1 MNLKAALTAMYK
13 KYPRYADMDPEGIK
27 NHIHD
32 PEIEGFTELLDIIIE
47 AEKKGETDD
56 FDYERMAISFLQKNH
71 PKLITPDQ
79 YEEITGF
86 SWPHNAKVHYRH
98 YHQLIDYPSYW
109 DGWMTVPYHVFMA
122 MWCYP
127 CYPNKNVIIRNN
139 TIQIVCATE
148 SGPPPDG
155 WQPEELKT

>member
-27 NHIHD
+27 YHIHD

-56 FDYERMAISFLQKNH
+56 FDYERMAISFLPKNH
-71 PKLITPDQ
+71 PKIITPDL

-86 SWPHNAKVHYRH
+86 SWPDNAKVHYRR
-98 YHQLIDYPSYW
+98 YHKLLDYPSYW
-109 DGWMTVPYHVFMA
+109 DDWLTVPYHVFLA

-127 CYPNKNVIIRNN
+127 HRHNIIEKNNIQVI
-139 TIQIVCATE
+139 CASE
-148 SGPPPDG
+148 SKKPSND
-155 WQPEELKT
+155 WRPEVER